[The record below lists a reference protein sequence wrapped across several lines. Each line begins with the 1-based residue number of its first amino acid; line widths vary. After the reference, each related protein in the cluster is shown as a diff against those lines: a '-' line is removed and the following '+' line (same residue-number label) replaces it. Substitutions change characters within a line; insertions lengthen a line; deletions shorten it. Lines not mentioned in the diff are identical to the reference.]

1 MISSILEK
9 PLRKAKVEAELYKVC
24 SSIRISNV
32 TRSDHYD
39 DDFLSLY
46 FESKISSEGVEVVQR
61 VELLGNGEAV
71 VSFKN
76 AKGTYRHT

>member
-24 SSIRISNV
+24 SSIQISNV

-46 FESKISSEGVEVVQR
+46 FESKNSGEGVKVVQS

-71 VSFKN
+71 ISFEDP
-76 AKGTYRHT
+76 KGTYRHT